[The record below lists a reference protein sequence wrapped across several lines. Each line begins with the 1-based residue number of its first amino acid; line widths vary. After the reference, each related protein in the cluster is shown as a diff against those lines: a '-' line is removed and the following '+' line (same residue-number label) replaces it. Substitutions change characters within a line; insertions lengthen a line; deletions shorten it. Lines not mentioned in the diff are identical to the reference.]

1 MKELFFMPALYVCL
15 MLLTSLLWGGN
26 FVVGKSLVEHASPM
40 ALTAFRWII
49 AVICLFPIVLRREK
63 KLLPPARSLVPLL
76 LMGVTGVMLFNIFQ
90 FWALEETSATNVG
103 LISTLNAISIAV
115 FSAFF
120 LKDRINGRQILTMIF
135 SLFGVLLVLTKGHME
150 MLLSLTF
157 NEGDL
162 WMIAAVCIWG
172 IYSVLGK
179 WAGKYTSP
187 IMSTFYSGVFGL
199 AILLPFC
206 YSDLQVKNFDL
217 PFAGSMLYT
226 GLISTVVCMVLWNKG
241 VQKIGAVTAGVF
253 LNFNPV
259 FTAILAYLLLGEQLE
274 AIQFLGGL
282 IVILGCYLFT
292 RLQAQRQR
300 KALPGKTETSI
311 TAIE

>member
-1 MKELFFMPALYVCL
+1 MPALYVCL

-26 FVVGKSLVEHASPM
+26 FVVGKSLVEYASPV

-49 AVICLFPIVLRREK
+49 AVICLFPIVLRKEK
-63 KLLPPARSLVPLL
+63 KLLPPAKSLVPLL
-76 LMGVTGVMLFNIFQ
+76 LMGVTGVVLFNIFQ
-90 FWALEETSATNVG
+90 FWALEETTATNVG

-115 FSAFF
+115 FSALF
-120 LKDRINGRQILTMIF
+120 LKDRINLPQILTMLF
-135 SLFGVLLVLTKGHME
+135 SLFGVLLVLTKGHLE

-157 NEGDL
+157 NKGDL
-162 WMIAAVCIWG
+162 WMMAAVCIWG

-199 AILLPFC
+199 AILLPFS
-206 YSDLQVKNFDL
+206 YSDLQVNNPDL
-217 PFAGSMLYT
+217 SFAGSMLYT

-241 VQKIGAVTAGVF
+241 VQKVGAVTAGVF

-259 FTAILAYLLLGEQLE
+259 FTAILAFLLLGEKLE
-274 AIQFLGGL
+274 SIQFLGGM

-300 KALPGKTETSI
+300 KSLPGKPEASI
-311 TAIE
+311 TAID